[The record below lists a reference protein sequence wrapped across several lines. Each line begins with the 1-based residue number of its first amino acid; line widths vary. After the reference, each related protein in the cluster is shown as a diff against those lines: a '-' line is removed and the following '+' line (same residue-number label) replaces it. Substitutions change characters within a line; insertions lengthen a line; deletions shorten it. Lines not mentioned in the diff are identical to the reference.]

1 VPDFTRFPAYPCN
14 KLIHATRC
22 ALAEHLFPYARR
34 EQDRLA
40 EFDAAAEVERALKLM
55 ALNEVEHAWV
65 FKLAQR
71 APGGTGMVFGAPAAE
86 GSGAEPA
93 LTA

>member
-1 VPDFTRFPAYPCN
+1 MP
-14 KLIHATRC
+14 
-22 ALAEHLFPYARR
+22 
-34 EQDRLA
+34 
-40 EFDAAAEVERALKLM
+40 LKLM
-55 ALNEVEHAWV
+55 GLNEVEHAWV

-71 APGGTGMVFGAPAAE
+71 APGKTGMVFGAPAAE